1 MEYPKTAGLSGGFCW
16 IEGLGPTPDRM
27 TVRYRKTLVQ
37 ITKGGPGSWLAFSG
51 ENVYNQETISKVRK
65 GRVALSKQTA
75 GVREKQSPMERIS
88 AFIVDKRKAFYLM
101 YIGIAVFC
109 VFSSGWVAVND
120 DLTSYLP
127 DGAETRQGLAVM
139 EEEFVTFGASR
150 IMVDN
155 LSFGQADALAEELR
169 GVSGVKSV
177 EFDNTE
183 SHYAHGAALFSITYD
198 GAAGD
203 EVSLTALEEV
213 KALLE
218 GYDAYF
224 TGDTGGSASESLAAE
239 MQVVMVIAV
248 VIILL
253 VLLFTSHTYME
264 IPVLLLTF
272 GMAALMNKGTN
283 FIFGEISF
291 VSNSV
296 AVVLQLALAIDYA
309 IILCHRYTE
318 ERERMEARE
327 AVVTALSKAIP
338 EISGSSMTTLSGLGA
353 MCFMQFG
360 IGKDLG
366 FVLMKSIVLSL
377 LAVFTLMPGLLLSFS
392 GLIDRTHHRNFVPK
406 ITAWGQLAV
415 KTRFVMPPLFVV
427 LLIGG
432 FVFANR
438 CPYAY
443 GQTEL
448 TTFRQS
454 DAQIAQQRVNE
465 TFGRVN
471 TLAVIVP
478 KGDYEQEGRLLREL
492 DRMPETD
499 TVLGLANVDAMDGYV
514 LTDRLTPR
522 QFAELTDLDIE
533 VARLLY
539 SAYAVD
545 QEDYGQVV
553 SGLDSYG
560 VPLIDMFLYVYDMME
575 DGYVSLDADMTETIE
590 DLHVQLTDAQLQL
603 KGENYSRLVLQLD
616 LPEEGEETFAFL
628 DTLHE
633 VVAQY
638 YPENSLLVGNST
650 SDFDLSASF
659 GNDNMLI
666 SILTIVFV
674 ILVLVFTFKSA
685 GLPVLLILVIQGSV
699 WINFSFPYLQ
709 NEPLFFLSYLVVS
722 SIQMGANIDYAIVIA
737 NRYVELKQTMPLK
750 DAVVESLNEAF
761 PTIVTSGT
769 ILASAGVLIG
779 LLSSN
784 PAIASIGVCLG
795 RGTLISIFLVM
806 GILPQILLLG
816 DIIIEKTAF
825 TLKARLPI
833 QSQGGSLLIN
843 GRVRGYVSG
852 MVDAEFNGV
861 LHGSI
866 NAAVAAGA
874 VRDEREQALPDS
886 RTDQA
891 KKPPEPEQKAEDNG
905 GEEADSHD

>member
-1 MEYPKTAGLSGGFCW
+1 MEYPKTAGISGGFCW

-203 EVSLTALEEV
+203 EVSLMALEEV

-318 ERERMEARE
+318 ERERLEARE
-327 AVVTALSKAIP
+327 AVVLALSKAIP
-338 EISGSSMTTLSGLGA
+338 EITGSSLTTLSGLGA
-353 MCFMQFG
+353 MCFMKFG
-360 IGKDLG
+360 IGMDLG
-366 FVLMKSIVLSL
+366 LVLMKAIVLSL
-377 LAVFTLMPGLLLSFS
+377 LAVFTLMPGLLMSFS
-392 GLIDRTHHRNFVPK
+392 PLIDRTHHKNFVPK
-406 ITAWGQLAV
+406 ITAWGRLAV

-427 LLIGG
+427 LLICG
-432 FVFANR
+432 FIFSSR

-443 GQTEL
+443 GEAGLSTI
-448 TTFRQS
+448 RKN
-454 DAQIAQQRVNE
+454 DAQLAQERVDS

-471 TLAVIVP
+471 VLAVLVP
-478 KGDYEQEGRLLREL
+478 QGDYEQEGRLLREL
-492 DRMPETD
+492 EQMPETD
-499 TVLGLANVDAMDGYV
+499 TVLGLANVEAADGYM
-514 LTDRLTPR
+514 LTDKLTPR

-533 VARLLY
+533 VTRLLY

-545 QEDYGQVV
+545 QENYGQVV
-553 SGLDSYG
+553 SGLDSCG

-575 DGYVSLDADMTETIE
+575 KGYVTLDAELTRTIE
-590 DLHVQLTDAQLQL
+590 DLHTQLVDAQLQL
-603 KGENYSRLVLQLD
+603 KGENYSRMVLQLN
-616 LPEEGEETFAFL
+616 LPEESGETFAFL

-633 VVAQY
+633 TVARY
-638 YPENSLLVGNST
+638 YPEDALLVGNST
-650 SDFDLSASF
+650 SSLDLSASF
-659 GNDNMLI
+659 SGDNVLI
-666 SILTIVFV
+666 GVLTSVV
-674 ILVLVFTFKSA
+674 VVVVLMFTFQSA

-709 NEPLFFLSYLVVS
+709 NSPLFFLSYLVVS

-825 TLKARLPI
+825 TLIARLPI

>member
-1 MEYPKTAGLSGGFCW
+1 MSKEPA
-16 IEGLGPTPDRM
+16 
-27 TVRYRKTLVQ
+27 
-37 ITKGGPGSWLAFSG
+37 
-51 ENVYNQETISKVRK
+51 NQS
-65 GRVALSKQTA
+65 
-75 GVREKQSPMERIS
+75 EKQSPMERVS
-88 AFIVDKRKAFYLM
+88 AFIVDKRKAFYLL
-101 YIGIAVFC
+101 YIGVAIFC
-109 VFSSGWVAVND
+109 VFSSGWTAVND

-127 DGAETRQGLAVM
+127 DTTETRQGLTIM
-139 EEEFVTFGASR
+139 DEEFVTFGTSR

-155 LSFGQADALAEELR
+155 ISWRQAERLAEQAR
-169 GVSGVKSV
+169 AIPGVKAV
-177 EFDNTE
+177 EFDNTPD
-183 SHYAHGAALFSITYD
+183 HYQSGGALLSITYE

-203 EVSLTALEEV
+203 PVSLKALDSVE
-213 KALLE
+213 ALLE
-218 GYDAYF
+218 GYDVYV
-224 TGDTGGSASESLAAE
+224 TGDTGGSASDSLAAE

-264 IPVLLLTF
+264 IPVLLMTF
-272 GMAALMNKGTN
+272 GLAALMNKGTN

-291 VSNSV
+291 VSDSV

-318 ERERMEARE
+318 ERERLEPRE
-327 AVVTALSKAIP
+327 AVVIALSKAIP

-360 IGKDLG
+360 IGRDLG
-366 FVLMKSIVLSL
+366 LVLMKSIVLSL
-377 LAVFTLMPGLLLSFS
+377 LSVFTLMPGLLMSFS
-392 GLIDRTHHRNFVPK
+392 GLIDRTHHRSFVPK
-406 ITAWGQLAV
+406 ITAWGRLAV
-415 KTRFVMPPLFVV
+415 KTRYIMPPLFVV

-443 GQTEL
+443 GQTGL
-448 TTFRQS
+448 TTIRQNES
-454 DAQIAQQRVNE
+454 QIAQAKVDNA
-465 TFGRVN
+465 FGRAN
-471 TLAVIVP
+471 TLAVLVP
-478 KGDYEQEGRLLREL
+478 QGDYEKEGKLLREL
-492 DRMPETD
+492 EKLPETD

-514 LTDRLTPR
+514 LTDKLTPR
-522 QFAELTDLDIE
+522 QFAEMTDLDIE

-545 QEDYGQVV
+545 QEKYGQVV

-560 VPLIDMFLYVYDMME
+560 VPLIDMFLYVYDMMDE
-575 DGYVSLDADMTETIE
+575 GYVSLDAGMTETIE
-590 DLHVQLTDAQLQL
+590 DLHAQLTDAQLQL
-603 KGENYSRLVLQLD
+603 KGENYSRMVLQLN
-616 LPEEGEETFAFL
+616 LPEEGAETFAFL
-628 DTLHE
+628 DSLHGLLGR
-633 VVAQY
+633 Y
-638 YPENSLLVGNST
+638 YQEDALLVGNST
-650 SDFDLSASF
+650 SDLDLSTSF
-659 GNDNMLI
+659 GNDNLLI

-674 ILVLVFTFKSA
+674 ILVLVFTFQSA

-750 DAVVESLNEAF
+750 DAVIQSLNEAF

-769 ILASAGVLIG
+769 ILASAGILIG
-779 LLSSN
+779 FLSTN
-784 PAIASIGVCLG
+784 PSIASIGVCLG

-825 TLKARLPI
+825 TIKARLPI
-833 QSQGGSLLIN
+833 QGHTGALRVE
-843 GRVRGYVSG
+843 GHVRGYVSG
-852 MVDAEFNGV
+852 MVDADFSGT

-866 NAAVAAGA
+866 NASVASGTIAPEEGP
-874 VRDEREQALPDS
+874 LPL
-886 RTDQA
+886 
-891 KKPPEPEQKAEDNG
+891 EPARS
-905 GEEADSHD
+905 EEVETHA